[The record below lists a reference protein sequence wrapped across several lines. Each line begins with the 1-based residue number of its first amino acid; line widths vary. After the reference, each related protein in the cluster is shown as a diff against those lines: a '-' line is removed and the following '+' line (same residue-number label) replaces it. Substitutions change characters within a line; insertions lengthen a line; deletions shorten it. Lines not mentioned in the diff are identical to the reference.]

1 MAGRPRRSLQE
12 LSIQD
17 EAWWNGWS
25 LAIIQFTDNHQR
37 ELNQNKEMTT
47 TSTLDEA
54 ALTEA
59 HLAEVSRLQELI
71 MNLEVRVR
79 ESQSQ
84 RAILESVISER
95 LDSERAAVS
104 AAGSL
109 KKSLRRA
116 STKCNELEAE
126 RERDRQSSAALARES
141 AKREQLLQRLETE
154 LAEVESFM
162 GSADGSGVL
171 KLEAE
176 LASCRLAL
184 AEVEEEKD
192 ELEAELANY
201 RALDASS
208 GGSGDE
214 SDEEVDTVEQQP
226 PLRPVLGSHRRD
238 LHATGGS
245 ELPEKGSV
253 LQARMGKENAA
264 SGI

>member
-1 MAGRPRRSLQE
+1 
-12 LSIQD
+12 
-17 EAWWNGWS
+17 
-25 LAIIQFTDNHQR
+25 
-37 ELNQNKEMTT
+37 
-47 TSTLDEA
+47 
-54 ALTEA
+54 
-59 HLAEVSRLQELI
+59 
-71 MNLEVRVR
+71 
-79 ESQSQ
+79 
-84 RAILESVISER
+84 
-95 LDSERAAVS
+95 
-104 AAGSL
+104 
-109 KKSLRRA
+109 
-116 STKCNELEAE
+116 
-126 RERDRQSSAALARES
+126 
-141 AKREQLLQRLETE
+141 LQRLETE

-208 GGSGDE
+208 GGSGDSGDE
-214 SDEEVDTVEQQP
+214 SNEEVDTVEQQP
-226 PLRPVLGSHRRD
+226 PLRPVLGSQRRD